1 MIDSN
6 EFIDTIEKIQERL
19 NKIDEL
25 LIISIDDH
33 VSVDDEN
40 NIIIEYD
47 KINNHLLHS
56 LYLRSEELTDITPLS
71 GLTNLTKLDL
81 SNCLKLTDITPLSG
95 LTNLT
100 DLSLSF
106 CYELTNITPLSGLTN
121 LTKLDLNLCEKLTDI
136 TPLSGLTKL
145 SFSFCKDLRSLL
157 LGNTLF

>member
-1 MIDSN
+1 MTYSN

-56 LYLRSEELTDITPLS
+56 LNLRNCEELTDITPLS
-71 GLTNLTKLDL
+71 GLTNLTELDL
-81 SNCLKLTDITPLSG
+81 SSCPNLTDIIPLSGLINLTDLDLENCNKLTDITPLSG

-100 DLSLSF
+100 ELYLSSY
-106 CYELTNITPLSGLTN
+106 CNKSPLSGLTN
-121 LTKLDLNLCEKLTDI
+121 LKI
-136 TPLSGLTKL
+136 IS
-145 SFSFCKDLRSLL
+145 
-157 LGNTLF
+157 

>member
-1 MIDSN
+1 MTYSN

-56 LYLRSEELTDITPLS
+56 LELNSCNELTDITHLSGLTYLTDLDLRFCDKLTDITQLSGLTYLTKLNLSNCYMLKNIKSLTKLTHLTNIILSSCYGLTDITPLS
-71 GLTNLTKLDL
+71 GLTNLTR
-81 SNCLKLTDITPLSG
+81 T
-95 LTNLT
+95 
-100 DLSLSF
+100 
-106 CYELTNITPLSGLTN
+106 
-121 LTKLDLNLCEKLTDI
+121 
-136 TPLSGLTKL
+136 
-145 SFSFCKDLRSLL
+145 
-157 LGNTLF
+157 